1 MKLKAFLVMA
11 SLCLFGAC
19 SFKNGD
25 GAGGGSGGSIA
36 TTSDLKVDPNGDS
49 DGDGVTDQEELNL
62 GRNPFVA
69 DLPEL
74 KIRFLQNYKIELSY
88 HKIGSDKIESFVVD
102 TKVND
107 TDPDYKFRV
116 GKVFARSHAM
126 KTAASFGR
134 FSSHSSGKIEEK
146 DYSWVSYP
154 ELDPKFFNQK
164 ALEFRTIL
172 DSGIEIDN
180 IKITMSNQARLM
192 ESAFYK
198 EIKNLK
204 LNFYYLNHETENY
217 DILSSTSIERHFQG
231 GVYET
236 FDVVIENA
244 PLNLVKD
251 SLFKRGEF
259 IISEVDDYEIPAKET
274 NYKTLMGAVRAKSL
288 PVLLETPLEEKLFY
302 VTSTSNG
309 IRFQNILE
317 TAFDRN
323 YKVEND
329 QLLKIGQFENNLG
342 AYTHLREVQD
352 KDKLGNWFV
361 MTNEL
366 KKNYLDHRYTNQD
379 RIVLAYVTGSELA
392 GQQQE
397 SIYSYREKIDPNKS
411 ETIIPVGNVTPN
423 SRIDIQL
430 KPLSRYGRELTK
442 TTENFNRPGGSCGK
456 NCIQHPINCSWQINL
471 FKDYSE
477 PFRFMP
483 DLSLEGEKLDLVVN
497 GEAFSL
503 KDLLKDKK
511 LLIFKTDVGTHITIN
526 DINKI
531 KELKDF
537 DENTV
542 SLRVRAF
549 AGSDFFGVKLVDM
562 GGIWN
567 GIGGCPFN
575 TPAVA
580 EKFGT
585 QISKETREIGEISWL
600 INDLANRGYPYKFS
614 LMDSGPYYQ
623 EISFGVSSVI
633 QNYFN

>member
-1 MKLKAFLVMA
+1 MNNVLLVISFLIF
-11 SLCLFGAC
+11 SSC
-19 SFKNGD
+19 SFKSENPS
-25 GAGGGSGGSIA
+25 ANNFFESV
-36 TTSDLKVDPNGDS
+36 TTLKVDPLGDS
-49 DGDGVTDQEELNL
+49 DGDGHNDQEEMNL

-69 DLPEL
+69 DLPDL
-74 KIRFLQNYKIELSY
+74 KIRFLQSYNIKVTY
-88 HKIGSDKIESFVVD
+88 HKIGNDKVEHFVID
-102 TKVND
+102 TKIND
-107 TDPDYKFRV
+107 TDPDYKYRV
-116 GKVFARSHAM
+116 GKVFARAYAL

-134 FSSHSSGKIEEK
+134 FSSHSAGKIEEK
-146 DYSWVSYP
+146 DYSWISYP

-164 ALEFRTIL
+164 ALEFRSII

-180 IKITMSNQARLM
+180 IKITLSNQARLT
-192 ESAFYK
+192 ESSQFK
-198 EIKNLK
+198 EIKDLK

-217 DILSSTSIERHFQG
+217 DILSSTSVERHFQG

-244 PLNLVKD
+244 PLNLLKD

-259 IISEVDDYEIPAKET
+259 IISEVDDYEIPAQET
-274 NYKTLMGAVRAKSL
+274 NYKTLIAAVRAKSL
-288 PVLLETPLEEKLFY
+288 PVLLETPLEEKLYY
-302 VTSTSNG
+302 VASTSNG

-317 TAFDRN
+317 TVFDRN

-342 AYTHLREVQD
+342 TYTHLREVQD
-352 KDKLGNWFV
+352 KDKLGNWFI

-366 KKNYLDHRYTNQD
+366 KKNYLDHNYTHQD

-392 GQQQE
+392 EQQQE
-397 SIYSYREKIDPNKS
+397 SIYSYREKIDSNKS

-430 KPLSRYGRELTK
+430 KPLRRFGRELTT
-442 TTENFNRPGGSCGK
+442 TTESFNRPGGSCGK
-456 NCIQHPINCSWQINL
+456 NCIQHPISCSWQINL
-471 FKDYSE
+471 FNDYSE
-477 PFRFMP
+477 PFIFMP
-483 DLSLEGEKLDLVVN
+483 DLSSEGEKLDLVVN

-503 KDLLKDKK
+503 KDLLKEKK
-511 LLIFKTDVGTHITIN
+511 LLLFKTEVGSHITIN

-542 SLRVRAF
+542 SLKVRAF
-549 AGSDFFGVKLVDM
+549 TASDFFGVKLVDM

-567 GIGGCPFN
+567 GVGGCPFN

-600 INDLANRGYPYKFS
+600 INDLASRGYPYKFS
-614 LMDSGPYYQ
+614 LLDSGPYYQ
-623 EISFGVSSVI
+623 EISFGLSSVI

>member
-1 MKLKAFLVMA
+1 MKKVLLVLA
-11 SLCLFGAC
+11 SLVFVSC
-19 SFKNGD
+19 SFKGGD
-25 GAGGGSGGSIA
+25 GSGGA
-36 TTSDLKVDPNGDS
+36 PVEYVTALKIDPNGDS
-49 DGDGVTDQEELNL
+49 DGDGVTDQGELNL

-74 KIRFLQNYKIELSY
+74 KIRFLQNYKIELFY
-88 HKIGSDKIESFVVD
+88 HKIGSDKIESFVID

-116 GKVFARSHAM
+116 GKVFARLHAM

-134 FSSHSSGKIEEK
+134 FSSHSTGKIEEK

-180 IKITMSNQARLM
+180 IKITMSNQARLI

-274 NYKTLMGAVRAKSL
+274 NYKTLMAAVRAKSL

-302 VTSTSNG
+302 VASTSNG

-317 TAFDRN
+317 TTFDRN

-342 AYTHLREVQD
+342 TYTHLREVQD

-366 KKNYLDHRYTNQD
+366 KKNYLDHNYTNQD

-397 SIYSYREKIDPNKS
+397 SIYSYREKVDPNKS

-511 LLIFKTDVGTHITIN
+511 LLIFKTDIGTHITIN

-600 INDLANRGYPYKFS
+600 INDLANRGYAYKFS
-614 LMDSGPYYQ
+614 LMDSGAYYQ